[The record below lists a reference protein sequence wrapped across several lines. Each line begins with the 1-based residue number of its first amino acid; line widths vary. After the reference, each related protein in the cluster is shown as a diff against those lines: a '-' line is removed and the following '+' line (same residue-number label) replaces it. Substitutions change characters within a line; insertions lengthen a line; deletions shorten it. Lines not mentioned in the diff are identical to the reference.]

1 MIPLMM
7 ESGYK
12 PNGWLGLILGCK
24 LWFSFHHEAV
34 ETDATFTT
42 QMDLV
47 ERELAGRGQPTTRST
62 ASRVSEGVP
71 PSLEPEPEPSPAPAP
86 AASARAPAPA
96 PAPAARLTLRPAPA
110 PAPAPPTSAGAGSIV
125 ARPAIDDRS
134 MSGFSPSV
142 AGGDSFSRNTEMIPQ
157 QASSNATSE
166 VSALIIEQ
174 LREQA
179 QEIGRLRAEA
189 AAVERS
195 SRAREKKEGV
205 SDEQLAALQARLA
218 ALHDAQLL
226 NEDELKRPGRLVRRL
241 CRAAE
246 HECPG
251 FARSRASR
259 RSVEAAQAGGA
270 VGKDARRQ
278 GICSTSNPQIRVAM
292 KGVLCVVSWSGGAL
306 VYVGQDE
313 TRHDKTR
320 QDKTRELCMYH

>member
-174 LREQA
+174 VREQA
-179 QEIGRLRAEA
+179 REIGKLRAEA

-205 SDEQLAALQARLA
+205 SDKQLA
-218 ALHDAQLL
+218 
-226 NEDELKRPGRLVRRL
+226 ELERP
-241 CRAAE
+241 RA
-246 HECPG
+246 
-251 FARSRASR
+251 FARRGLCTDFAELQSMDAMDLRDPIPSRPICTTIATDLRAGR

-270 VGKDARRQ
+270 FGKD
-278 GICSTSNPQIRVAM
+278 
-292 KGVLCVVSWSGGAL
+292 
-306 VYVGQDE
+306 
-313 TRHDKTR
+313 
-320 QDKTRELCMYH
+320 

>member
-71 PSLEPEPEPSPAPAP
+71 PSLEPEPEPAPAPAP

-226 NEDELKRPGRLVRRL
+226 NEDELNVLEDLCADFAELQSMSALDLRDRALVDAASRLRRL
-241 CRAAE
+241 AGLSE
-246 HECPG
+246 KMPG
-251 FARSRASR
+251 DKAFAR
-259 RSVEAAQAGGA
+259 QA
-270 VGKDARRQ
+270 
-278 GICSTSNPQIRVAM
+278 IR
-292 KGVLCVVSWSGGAL
+292 KFVS
-306 VYVGQDE
+306 Q
-313 TRHDKTR
+313 
-320 QDKTRELCMYH
+320 